1 MTIYDKLL
9 QLLVGLVSAYRYNGG
24 EIDAR
29 LAKSEAEILE
39 RAVKDKAFNHEDV
52 IRILTTRSKAQLIAT
67 FNHYK
72 DANGISI
79 SKV

>member
-1 MTIYDKLL
+1 M
-9 QLLVGLVSAYRYNGG
+9 SSYRYNGD

-39 RAVKDKAFNHEDV
+39 RAVKEKTFHHEDV

-67 FNHYK
+67 FNNYK